1 MSLIHFSFSESAYQK
16 DMEITKIRGIN
27 EKRQNELNKMGI
39 FDTADLIRHFPR
51 AYLDLREKQ
60 YLKYAYHND
69 IILEVCDHYGLQ
81 YQNPTLFF
89 LQSNSN
95 DHACIVR
102 DCNTYSTCSLG
113 LLFYN
118 HKRLLFTSK
127 NKKGRC
133 LKKFSDIAQII

>member
-1 MSLIHFSFSESAYQK
+1 MSEIDIYQK
-16 DMEITKIRGIN
+16 LTEIEEAPRFSMIFGESSDRTDRISEHRLWLQNIRKEHPLPATPYRVGV
-27 EKRQNELNKMGI
+27 
-39 FDTADLIRHFPR
+39 
-51 AYLDLREKQ
+51 
-60 YLKYAYHND
+60 YHND

-89 LQSNSN
+89 LQSNRN

-133 LKKFSDIAQII
+133 LKKFSNIAQII

>member
-1 MSLIHFSFSESAYQK
+1 MKRPNATQGRRKTRLPCKSGCVPNHNRTHFSLLKYSRVYNVSLIHFSFSES
-16 DMEITKIRGIN
+16 
-27 EKRQNELNKMGI
+27 
-39 FDTADLIRHFPR
+39 
-51 AYLDLREKQ
+51 
-60 YLKYAYHND
+60 AYHND